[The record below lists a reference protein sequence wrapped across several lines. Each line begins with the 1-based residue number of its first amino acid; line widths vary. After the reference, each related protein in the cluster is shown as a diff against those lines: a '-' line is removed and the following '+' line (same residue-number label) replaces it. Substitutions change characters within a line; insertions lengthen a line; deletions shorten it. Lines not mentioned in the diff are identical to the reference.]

1 MNRTGLSIALAV
13 AVTVGLLFGI
23 YPKFD
28 LQISALF
35 YDPQVPSSWIGTVGV
50 VTLLREIARWA
61 VALVAAPAF
70 IALIIKLICPRRR
83 MLIAARGAV
92 LMVVTL
98 ALGPGLLTN
107 VLLKDEWGRPRPIDV
122 TEFGGTDRFVAWWN
136 PRGGCPKNCSFI
148 AGEPSGAFWTLAPA
162 ALAPPQWRVLAYAG
176 ALGFGAV
183 VGLMRIAGGGHFFT
197 DTVFAGV
204 FMFLLIWLVHGL
216 LYRWPATRT
225 TDAAIER
232 ALERLRGMRKRE
244 TGA

>member
-13 AVTVGLLFGI
+13 AVAVGLVFGI
-23 YPKFD
+23 YPKLD

-35 YDPQVPSSWIGTVGV
+35 YQPQSPGSWNGIAFLKIPRV
-50 VTLLREIARWA
+50 IARWT
-61 VALVAAPAF
+61 VALAAAPAF
-70 IALIIKLICPRRR
+70 IALIVKLIQPRRP

-92 LMVVTL
+92 LMIVTL
-98 ALGPGLLTN
+98 ALGPGLISN

-122 TEFGGTDRFVAWWN
+122 IEFGGTDHFVAWWN
-136 PRGGCPKNCSFI
+136 PRGDCPKNCSFV

-162 ALAPPQWRVLAYAG
+162 ALAPPQWRALAYAA
-176 ALGFGAV
+176 ALGFGAI
-183 VGLMRIAGGGHFFT
+183 VGLVRIAGGGHFFT
-197 DTVFAGV
+197 DAVFAGV

-244 TGA
+244 PGA

>member
-1 MNRTGLSIALAV
+1 
-13 AVTVGLLFGI
+13 
-23 YPKFD
+23 
-28 LQISALF
+28 
-35 YDPQVPSSWIGTVGV
+35 
-50 VTLLREIARWA
+50 
-61 VALVAAPAF
+61 
-70 IALIIKLICPRRR
+70 

-122 TEFGGTDRFVAWWN
+122 TNSAVPTASWRGGN

-197 DTVFAGV
+197 DTAFAGV

-232 ALERLRGMRKRE
+232 ALERLRGVGSDRDRPGEAGDIKPRICYYMICAASRGRAASMERKCPSQ
-244 TGA
+244 

>member
-1 MNRTGLSIALAV
+1 
-13 AVTVGLLFGI
+13 
-23 YPKFD
+23 
-28 LQISALF
+28 
-35 YDPQVPSSWIGTVGV
+35 
-50 VTLLREIARWA
+50 
-61 VALVAAPAF
+61 LVAAPAI
-70 IALIIKLICPRRR
+70 IALIVKLILPRRA
-83 MLIAARGAV
+83 MLVAARGAV

-98 ALGPGLLTN
+98 ALGPGLLSN

-122 TEFGGTDRFVAWWN
+122 TEFGGTARFVAWWN
-136 PRGGCPKNCSFI
+136 PGGDCPKNCSFV

-162 ALAPPQWRVLAYAG
+162 ALAPPQWRALAYAA

-197 DTVFAGV
+197 DVVFAGV
-204 FMFLLIWLVHGL
+204 FTFLLIWLMHGL

-232 ALERLRGMRKRE
+232 ALERLRGTRKSA

>member
-1 MNRTGLSIALAV
+1 MNGTGLSIALAV
-13 AVTVGLLFGI
+13 AVAVGLLFGI
-23 YPKFD
+23 YPKLD
-28 LQISALF
+28 LQASALF
-35 YDPQVPSSWIGTVGV
+35 YDPQVPSSWIGTIGI
-50 VTLLREIARWA
+50 VTLLRETARWA

-70 IALIIKLICPRRR
+70 IALIVKLIAPRRP

-98 ALGPGLLTN
+98 ALGPGLLSN

-136 PRGGCPKNCSFI
+136 PRGDCPKNCSFV

-162 ALAPPQWRVLAYAG
+162 ALAPPQWRALAYAG

-183 VGLMRIAGGGHFFT
+183 VGVMRIAGGGHFFT
-197 DTVFAGV
+197 DVVFAGV
-204 FMFLLIWLVHGL
+204 FTFLLVWLVHGL

-232 ALERLRGMRKRE
+232 ALARLRGTSKTA